1 MVLGALAG
9 NLWTAGYKSQAE
21 AIVVKIED
29 KLGVHG
35 RFSLFTILIR
45 WFSRQ
50 GTSANSHM
58 GM

>member
-1 MVLGALAG
+1 MMVLGALAG

-35 RFSLFTILIR
+35 ISLFV
-45 WFSRQ
+45 
-50 GTSANSHM
+50 
-58 GM
+58 